1 MESTIQSI
9 LNQNYPNL
17 ELIIIDGGSTD
28 NSVAIIKKYQ
38 DKINFWVSEKD
49 AGQTQAINK
58 GFKLATG
65 DYVNWINSDDMLP
78 PGALHILAD
87 TIQDNSGY
95 DFYFGDY
102 LAINEKDELLY
113 LRKSAPFSKRSLL
126 WGRQL
131 SSQPAV
137 FFRRQLLEE
146 YGYLNEKQQFCMD
159 TEFWI
164 RASENGATFRQIKH
178 ILGIT
183 RTHEDAKTTKL
194 QNILHNE
201 HIEIVRHY
209 QHLLFFQI
217 GSRSE
222 NLYFFLMNRLWRL
235 ATAVK
240 RMTYRGD
247 FTFMSAS
254 KALKTITKVH

>member
-1 MESTIQSI
+1 LESTILSI
-9 LNQNYPNL
+9 LDQNYPNL

-28 NSVAIIKKYQ
+28 NSVEIIKKYHH
-38 DKINFWVSEKD
+38 KIDYWVSEKD
-49 AGQTQAINK
+49 NGQTHAINK
-58 GFKLATG
+58 GFKIATG

-78 PGALHILAD
+78 RKALHILAES
-87 TIQDNSGY
+87 IQNSPGY

-102 LAINEKDELLY
+102 KAFNEKGELLY
-113 LRKSAPFSKRSLL
+113 FRKSAPYSSSSLF

-146 YGYLNEKQQFCMD
+146 HGYLNEKQQFCMD

-164 RASENGATFRQIKH
+164 RASEHGATFQQIKH
-178 ILGIT
+178 TLGIT
-183 RTHEDAKTTKL
+183 RAHGDAKTTHL
-194 QNILHNE
+194 QNVLHDE
-201 HIEIVRHY
+201 HKEIVRRY
-209 QHLLFFQI
+209 QGLPFFKTD
-217 GSRSE
+217 SRRE
-222 NLYFFLMNRLWRL
+222 DIFFSVMNRFWRL

-247 FTFMSAS
+247 LTFMSAS
-254 KALKTITKVH
+254 KALKQLHR